1 METSRDFTGKTEEE
15 AISKALIE
23 LERER
28 DEVSIELL
36 ERAKSGFLGIGASP
50 AVIRVK
56 YTEKDSDKKTG
67 SEPAAVKESKV
78 QKESSWPSFM
88 SKKTS
93 KTADKA
99 VEAPAAA
106 PEKDS
111 EDNTFEDVQA
121 RALEFI
127 GGLLERMSVD
137 AQIEAAA
144 DDAGGIKIKLSGDK
158 MGVVIGRRGETL
170 DAIQHLT
177 NYAANRGLAKRIH
190 ISVDAENYRQK
201 REESL
206 VRLAEK
212 MAAKVLK
219 THRSMSLEP
228 MNSYERHVIHSALQ
242 DYEGVSTSSTGSD
255 PHRRVVISC
264 AGSANQRHP
273 REWK

>member
-1 METSRDFTGKTEEE
+1 
-15 AISKALIE
+15 
-23 LERER
+23 
-28 DEVSIELL
+28 
-36 ERAKSGFLGIGASP
+36 
-50 AVIRVK
+50 
-56 YTEKDSDKKTG
+56 
-67 SEPAAVKESKV
+67 
-78 QKESSWPSFM
+78 M
-88 SKKTS
+88 SKKSS
-93 KTADKA
+93 KTVKPPADA
-99 VEAPAAA
+99 G
-106 PEKDS
+106 D
-111 EDNTFEDVQA
+111 DNSGDTLKDVQA

-127 GGLLERMSVD
+127 SGLLERMSVD
-137 AQIEAAA
+137 AQIDLASDES
-144 DDAGGIKIKLSGDK
+144 GGIKIKLSGDK

-177 NYAANRGLAKRIH
+177 NYAANRGVAKRIH

-242 DYEGVSTSSTGSD
+242 DYDGVSTSSTGSD

-264 AGSANQRHP
+264 SSNQR